1 MKIQLVNIT
10 GRHSAV
16 AVDVCTGEF
25 IPKQYLFSLCVKV
38 CLIDITDTD
47 SAVAVDIALVVQS
60 QNDLALVST
69 GLTGVS
75 TDVAN
80 GGVVDD
86 AGVCLLYTSPSPRD

>member
-1 MKIQLVNIT
+1 MKIHLVNIT

-47 SAVAVDIALVVQS
+47 SAVAVDIAHQMYLHIPFTAT
-60 QNDLALVST
+60 LGIPL
-69 GLTGVS
+69 
-75 TDVAN
+75 
-80 GGVVDD
+80 
-86 AGVCLLYTSPSPRD
+86 TSPTL

>member
-1 MKIQLVNIT
+1 MKIHLVNIT

-47 SAVAVDIALVVQS
+47 SAVAVDIALGLGLQD
-60 QNDLALVST
+60 QLALVST
-69 GLTGVS
+69 GLTCVS
-75 TDVAN
+75 TDVA
-80 GGVVDD
+80 
-86 AGVCLLYTSPSPRD
+86 ASPHRRSPSRCTPG